1 MTLVRLGGNVCALG
15 AHRRRFPRSAS
26 ARFLGFEWKTGNGH
40 FPPLDVLSRPLPGRT
55 PVSELQ
61 VGVLVQGP
69 RAEVLYANSA
79 ALELLDL
86 SAEEILGRTSIDG
99 GGLTI
104 HEDGSSFPGADHP
117 GPRALATGKPV
128 RNVVMGFLRPR
139 TRDRVWL
146 LVNADP
152 RPTAGGETHVVVTL
166 TDISSQKRLE
176 ERLRESESRYR
187 QLVERAQDIIYRTD
201 TEGFFTY
208 VNPMGARV
216 MNYPPEELVGKHFL
230 ELVREDHRTRVE
242 SRLIAQYRGRTAST
256 HDMFAAITKDGRE
269 VWIEQNVQLLCEGD
283 QMLGFQA
290 VARDVTERRR
300 AEEALEQERQQL
312 RQIVSNAP
320 VAMAIVDREG
330 RFMAHSQ
337 KWMSY
342 FHLGEGRILG
352 RRHEDVIPR
361 LPRRYEDGLRRALC
375 GEVVSQPED
384 LFTRSDGGEFHVRWT
399 LQPWRQPGGEVAGVV
414 AVVQTIDV
422 LVRARQAALDASRL
436 KSEFLGAVSHELR
449 GPLGAMVGAAGLLL
463 KQPLANG
470 QRDHVQTV
478 DRAGRELLGRLD
490 DIEDFSR
497 AEGGRLELESTD
509 FDLVALVNQIVPSF
523 TERARQ
529 RGLSFVTEITSEM
542 TGFWR
547 GDPVRLLQ
555 VLGHL
560 IGNALKF
567 TAEGEVRL
575 RIGLAGSGS
584 GVAVRL
590 EVIDTGI
597 GIAHEAQERVFQAFA
612 EVEGETGRR
621 GGTGLGLAL
630 CRRLA
635 EAMGG
640 EIGLASEVGEGSTF
654 WVTAPAASGGRGG
667 RARARRP
674 PRERAGGR
682 GQHHQ
687 PAGRGRAAEEP
698 RLRLQ
703 GGRERPG
710 RGQAVRPR
718 GLRRGAHGLPDA
730 RDGRLQGDRLD
741 PRARGP
747 GPAHAH
753 HRAHRQRVHRRPR
766 ALPGRGHGRLP
777 GEAGPP
783 RAARGRAPQ
792 VGPAADGMAV
802 PGAGRPGPRLY
813 ALAVDHPLRALEA
826 QGPRERRGRDH
837 RPVPGVGPLAAGGA
851 ARPAPGRR
859 ARRAARDRAQPARG
873 LGPDGPARRWRTC
886 WPGWT
891 RRWRSTCPPMRS

>member
-1 MTLVRLGGNVCALG
+1 MEDRERTLSAVGRPL
-15 AHRRRFPRSAS
+15 SAS
-26 ARFLGFEWKTGNGH
+26 
-40 FPPLDVLSRPLPGRT
+40 PRPDP

-654 WVTAPAASGGRGG
+654 WVTLPLLRPEGEEDAPAPGGRRVSVLVVEDNTINQRVAVALLKSLDCDYKVVENGLDAVQECDHGAYDAVLMDCQMPEMDGYKATAWIREREGQGRRTPIIALTASGSTGD
-667 RARARRP
+667 
-674 PRERAGGR
+674 RERCLAAGMDDYLAKPVR
-682 GQHHQ
+682 REQL
-687 PAGRGRAAEEP
+687 AAA
-698 RLRLQ
+698 LHKW
-703 GGRERPG
+703 
-710 RGQAVRPR
+710 VRP
-718 GLRRGAHGLPDA
+718 
-730 RDGRLQGDRLD
+730 
-741 PRARGP
+741 
-747 GPAHAH
+747 
-753 HRAHRQRVHRRPR
+753 
-766 ALPGRGHGRLP
+766 
-777 GEAGPP
+777 
-783 RAARGRAPQ
+783 
-792 VGPAADGMAV
+792 ADGMAV

-826 QGPRERRGRDH
+826 QGLASVAGEIIDLFLESAPLRLEELRALHRAAEHDALRAIAHSLRGASVQMGLRGMADL
-837 RPVPGVGPLAAGGA
+837 LARLDATVA
-851 ARPAPGRR
+851 QHLPADEVLNGLDAEFEMGRLSLHD
-859 ARRAARDRAQPARG
+859 ARRR
-873 LGPDGPARRWRTC
+873 LGAHGPAA
-886 WPGWT
+886 
-891 RRWRSTCPPMRS
+891 